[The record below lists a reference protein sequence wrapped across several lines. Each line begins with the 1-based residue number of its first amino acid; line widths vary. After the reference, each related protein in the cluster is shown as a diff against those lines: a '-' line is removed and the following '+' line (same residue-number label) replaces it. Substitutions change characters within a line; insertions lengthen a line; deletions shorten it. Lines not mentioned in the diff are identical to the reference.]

1 MSASDLADYL
11 RKRLDILKLSIKDA
25 AQHSGI
31 SRQSWHKLLN
41 ADVDEARLSTLTKV
55 ADVLET
61 HAVHLVRLYCY
72 GASLPQRPSIST
84 GLKRFDTGF
93 IADITYPDNSLV
105 YVGQEF
111 EKVWELVNLGS
122 EAWRNWRLTCID
134 DYLKVE
140 TLVGSHNCTQP
151 DRQCGLMPLTV
162 SVPIPDTLPGE
173 HVRVAVKFRAPSL
186 PCSVISHW
194 KSVNAEGD
202 FVFPALTGLWCQ
214 VKVVAL

>member
-1 MSASDLADYL
+1 MSAVDLADYL
-11 RKRLDILKLSIKDA
+11 HKRLAVLKLTIKEA
-25 AQHSGI
+25 GQRSGI

-41 ADVDEARLSTLTKV
+41 GDVDEARLSTLTKV
-55 ADVLET
+55 ADVLDV
-61 HAVHLVRLYCY
+61 HVVHLVRLYCY
-72 GASLPQRPSIST
+72 GTVLLQRHSVST

-122 EAWRNWRLTCID
+122 EPWRNWRLQCID
-134 DYLKVE
+134 DYLQVE
-140 TLVGSHNCTQP
+140 TRVGGHHCTQP
-151 DRQCGLMPLTV
+151 SRQCGLIPLTP
-162 SVPIPDTLPGE
+162 SIPIPDTLPGE
-173 HVRVAVKFRAPSL
+173 QIRLAVKFRAPDL

-194 KSVNAEGD
+194 KSVDAAGKLL
-202 FVFPALTGLWCQ
+202 FPELTGLWCQ

>member
-11 RKRLDILKLSIKDA
+11 RKRLDILRLSIKDA
-25 AQHSGI
+25 AQRSGV

-72 GASLPQRPSIST
+72 GAALSQRSSIST

-111 EKVWELVNLGS
+111 EKIWELVNLGS
-122 EAWRNWRLTCID
+122 EPWRNWRLQCID

-140 TLVGSHNCTQP
+140 TLAGEHNCQQP
-151 DRQCGLMPLTV
+151 NRQCGLIPLAF

-173 HVRVAVKFRAPSL
+173 QVRIAVTFRTPSL

-194 KSVNAEGD
+194 KIVDAEGNL
-202 FVFPALTGLWCQ
+202 VFPKLTGVWCQ